1 MIGENFSKNLMGLVA
16 LFIAATFVGW
26 GAVKFDNYLIDSLKL
41 KSTSII
47 ITESL
52 VLAIFV
58 VIYVISHASDRNVL
72 IKDVKKLGIKE
83 WAAFIVLSLAGVY
96 IALLLNRSLKH
107 WDTSEFRMTREIVK
121 LLLGGALF
129 FIFTKEGWSYKK
141 LLVYVV
147 LAASAIY
154 FSLI

>member
-1 MIGENFSKNLMGLVA
+1 MIGENFSKSLMGLVA
-16 LFIAATFVGW
+16 LFVAATFVGW
-26 GAVKFDNYLIDSLKL
+26 GAVKFDNYLVDSLKL

-52 VLAIFV
+52 VLATFV
-58 VIYVISHASDRNVL
+58 VIYVISHASDRNAL
-72 IKDVKKLGIKE
+72 IKDIKKLGIKE
-83 WAAFIVLSLAGVY
+83 WGAYIFLSLAGVY

-107 WDTSEFRMTREIVK
+107 WDTSEFRMTGEIVK

-129 FIFTKEGWSYKK
+129 FIFTEEGWSYKK
-141 LLVYVV
+141 LLVYVF

-154 FSLI
+154 FNFI